1 MTDKAFTIND
11 LTERWGCSRNTI
23 YRMIERGE
31 LRTFRIGGNQRI
43 SAAEVARIENGQT
56 QG

>member
-11 LTERWGCSRNTI
+11 LCERWGCSRNTI